1 MNKILFLYNDMN
13 DVKGISGAMFVAERF
28 ASQSG
33 YGKFTVTSRPKP
45 VINFEDGS
53 YVAIRPIS
61 KGVSDLSEYDRIYID
76 DTVETF
82 TDTTKFQEFPVRF
95 YNDQSFKQ

>member
-13 DVKGISGAMFVAERF
+13 DVKGISDAMLVAERF

-33 YGKFTVTSRPKP
+33 YGQFTVTSRPKP

-53 YVAIRPIS
+53 YVVIRPIS
-61 KGVSDLSEYDRIYID
+61 KGISELSKYDRIYID

-82 TDTTKFQEFPVRF
+82 IDTVNFQEFPVRF
-95 YNDQSFKQ
+95 YNDQSFK

>member
-13 DVKGISGAMFVAERF
+13 DVKGISDAMLVAERF

-33 YGKFTVTSRPKP
+33 YGQFTVTSRPKP

-53 YVAIRPIS
+53 YVVIQPIS
-61 KGVSDLSEYDRIYID
+61 KGVSELSKYDRIYID

-82 TDTTKFQEFPVRF
+82 IDTVNFQEFPVRF
-95 YNDQSFKQ
+95 YNDQSFK

>member
-28 ASQSG
+28 AMQSG
-33 YGKFTVTSRPKP
+33 YGKFTVTTKPKP

-53 YVAIRPIS
+53 YVVIRPIS
-61 KGVSDLSEYDRIYID
+61 KGLSDLSEYDRIYMD
-76 DTVETF
+76 ETVETF
-82 TDTTKFQEFPVRF
+82 IDRVNFQENPVRF
-95 YNDQSFKQ
+95 YNENSFKQ

>member
-13 DVKGISGAMFVAERF
+13 DVKGISDAMLVAERF

-33 YGKFTVTSRPKP
+33 YGQFTVTSRPKP

-53 YVAIRPIS
+53 YVVIQPIS
-61 KGVSDLSEYDRIYID
+61 KGVSELSKYDRIYID

-82 TDTTKFQEFPVRF
+82 IDTVNFQEFPVRF

>member
-13 DVKGISGAMFVAERF
+13 DVKGISDAMLVAERF

-33 YGKFTVTSRPKP
+33 YGQFTVTSRPKP

-53 YVAIRPIS
+53 YVVIRPIS
-61 KGVSDLSEYDRIYID
+61 KGISELSKYDRIYID

-82 TDTTKFQEFPVRF
+82 IDTVNFQEFPVRF

>member
-1 MNKILFLYNDMN
+1 MNS
-13 DVKGISGAMFVAERF
+13 VKGISDAMFVAERF

-45 VINFEDGS
+45 AINFEDGS
-53 YVAIRPIS
+53 YVAVRPIS
-61 KGVSDLSEYDRIYID
+61 KGVSDLSEFDRIYID

-82 TDTTKFQEFPVRF
+82 MDTTKFQEYPVRF
-95 YNDQSFKQ
+95 YNEDSFK